1 MQNTVDPAAPPPRT
15 LAQDGGLEFPGQAR
29 PGSAA
34 RLRDIAVSLGITR
47 RSASGIVTGM
57 TAAGY
62 AVKHKD
68 GHHNRYQIQARH
80 PLPTCQP
87 GTCRRRSP
95 GPPGE

>member
-1 MQNTVDPAAPPPRT
+1 MGGWSFPVKHARVLLRIAP
-15 LAQDGGLEFPGQAR
+15 R
-29 PGSAA
+29 PGYAA
-34 RLRDIAVSLGITR
+34 AGHRGQPGITG

-87 GTCRRRSP
+87 GTCHRRSP